1 MVCLAKV
8 AEEGYESELDMFYA
22 RACIDFLLR
31 CNELAKTKYILECA
45 QQSVGSTPIL
55 NFVQFLLVGIQEG
68 DYEFVK
74 KLVLQDYAAVLKRDG
89 LLFDKIDKICER
101 AFGG

>member
-1 MVCLAKV
+1 M
-8 AEEGYESELDMFYA
+8 
-22 RACIDFLLR
+22 
-31 CNELAKTKYILECA
+31 YILESA

-68 DYEFVK
+68 NYEFIK

-101 AFGG
+101 AFGGQGLKPVNPMQAMMANMFGMGKK